1 MKRAILTTT
10 TVAFLL
16 SGCASTYTMT
26 PVISSDQTV
35 RYDQGRATTDQ
46 VGKQGAVKV
55 TPVRVAEDGRLVF
68 AVAALNTSNTPVT
81 FGVENIS
88 MLDATGNGVRVFTHD
103 ELVRQAKNRA
113 TWAAVATALAGASA
127 AYAANQNAYRTTNAT
142 MMAPGG
148 RLYTYS
154 AQTYD
159 PTAAAI
165 GTAAATAATG
175 ATLYAISNTLD
186 RTIAGLGEE
195 ILQTT
200 TIDPNQAWG
209 GQVIAA
215 KLPGSS
221 WPRDVEIKVQ
231 WNGETFPF
239 KFKVNKT
246 R

>member
-1 MKRAILTTT
+1 MTRIILMTAA
-10 TVAFLL
+10 VAVLL

-46 VGKQGAVKV
+46 IGQYGAVKV
-55 TPVRVAEDGRLVF
+55 TPVRVSDDGRLIF
-68 AVAALNTSNTPVT
+68 AVAALNTSVVPVT

-88 MLDATGNGVRVFTHD
+88 MIDAAGSSVQVFTHD

-113 TWAAVATALAGASA
+113 TWAAVATAFAGASA
-127 AYAANQNAYRTTNAT
+127 AYSANQNAYRTTNAT
-142 MMAPGG
+142 MTAPGG
-148 RLYTYS
+148 RLYTYN
-154 AQTYD
+154 ARTYD

-175 ATLYAISNTLD
+175 AALYAIRSTLD
-186 RTIAGLGEE
+186 QAIAGLGQE

-209 GQVIAA
+209 GQVVAA
-215 KLPGSS
+215 KLPGNS
-221 WPRDVEIKVQ
+221 WPREVQINVQ

-239 KFKVNKT
+239 RFQVNKE

>member
-1 MKRAILTTT
+1 
-10 TVAFLL
+10 
-16 SGCASTYTMT
+16 MT
-26 PVISSDQTV
+26 PVISADQTV
-35 RYDQGRATTDQ
+35 RYDQGKATTDQ
-46 VGKQGAVKV
+46 VGRLGAVKV
-55 TPVRVAEDGRLVF
+55 TPVRVADDERLIF
-68 AVAALNTSNTPVT
+68 AVAAVNTSDKPVT

-88 MLDATGNGVRVFTHD
+88 MLDGSGQDVRVFTHD

-127 AYAANQNAYRTTNAT
+127 AVAANQNAYRTTTAT

-148 RLYTYS
+148 SLYTYNAS
-154 AQTYD
+154 TYD

-165 GTAAATAATG
+165 GTATAAAATG
-175 ATLYAISNTLD
+175 ATLYAIRSTLE

-209 GQVIAA
+209 GQVVAA
-215 KLPGSS
+215 KLPGTV
-221 WPRDVEIKVQ
+221 WPRDVNIQVQ

-239 KFKVNKT
+239 KFRINKEK
-246 R
+246 